1 MAKRR
6 SPFWRKAGKTLGK
19 LKLELIEEKQITTET
34 ARAEPIWKG
43 HLIEMT
49 PSTIKK
55 KEVWENKLQLN
66 KVGDI
71 VKTDGTPWT
80 KEEVQ
85 AQIQESLEWGWN
97 GLATITRCKKKTQI
111 SIETLLN
118 EYEDIV
124 KQIPEYI
131 MQAARGNITTEQKDN
146 NIASKILLKNGK
158 PADTI
163 MKKNGW
169 KTGTPLGKRGEGI
182 TAPIEATPQKD
193 LRKIQGGITK
203 TITA

>member
-1 MAKRR
+1 M
-6 SPFWRKAGKTLGK
+6 
-19 LKLELIEEKQITTET
+19 E
-34 ARAEPIWKG
+34 
-43 HLIEMT
+43 
-49 PSTIKK
+49 
-55 KEVWENKLQLN
+55 
-66 KVGDI
+66 
-71 VKTDGTPWT
+71 
-80 KEEVQ
+80 
-85 AQIQESLEWGWN
+85 WN

-163 MKKNGW
+163 MKKMD
-169 KTGTPLGKRGEGI
+169 GKQEPHWERE
-182 TAPIEATPQKD
+182 EKE
-193 LRKIQGGITK
+193 LRPP
-203 TITA
+203 